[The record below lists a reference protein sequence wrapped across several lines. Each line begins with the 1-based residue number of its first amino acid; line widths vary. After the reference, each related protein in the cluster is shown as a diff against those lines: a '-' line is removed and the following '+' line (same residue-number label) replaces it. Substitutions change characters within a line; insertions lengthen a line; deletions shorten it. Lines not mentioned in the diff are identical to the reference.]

1 MLNKFILSVLVFT
14 LFVSVGFAQT
24 KATEDY
30 NKNEFFVGYS
40 HQRDEFQDS
49 LNGFEVSGV
58 RNVHRYFGIKGDFSV
73 GFRNKEFAASV
84 NTGGTVTTFPI
95 RSKTQVYSF
104 LGGVQIKDNRTTSR
118 FKPFAHA
125 LVGVGVGRFRNR
137 VESCP
142 TGANCGI
149 LRLVNDTKAG
159 FAGAFG
165 GGLDIKIND
174 RIDFRAI
181 QIDYNPI
188 YLDTGFRNNVRFGVG
203 IVFK

>member
-1 MLNKFILSVLVFT
+1 MLNKFILSVSVFT

-24 KATEDY
+24 TATEDY

-40 HQRDEFQDS
+40 HQRDKPNS

-58 RNVHRYFGIKGDFSV
+58 RNVNRYFGIKGDFSA
-73 GFRNKEFAASV
+73 GFRNQTFTGSV
-84 NTGGTVTTFPI
+84 TAGATTTTFPI
-95 RSKTQVYSF
+95 RSKTQVYNF
-104 LGGVQIKDNRTTSR
+104 LGGVQVKDNRTTSR

-137 VESCP
+137 AESCP
-142 TGANCGI
+142 TGTNCGD
-149 LRLVNDTKAG
+149 LRFVNDTRAG

-174 RIDFRAI
+174 RIDYRAI
-181 QIDYNPI
+181 QVDYNPI
-188 YLDTGFRNNVRFGVG
+188 
-203 IVFK
+203 